1 LIFLFSFSSFGRSTI
16 ETFLTTTLHSFFESF
31 LAFRPAAG
39 TILTELDELLLI
51 DIIEETLELELELEL
66 YSAIDEL
73 LELDDELDLIL
84 ISSMIVGLQ
93 LFEELELLLVKLVDE
108 LLKDSLKLELELL
121 DLQLELELFELE
133 LLDEL

>member
-1 LIFLFSFSSFGRSTI
+1 MIFLFSFNSFGKSTI
-16 ETFLTTTLHSFFESF
+16 ETFLTITLHSFFASF

-73 LELDDELDLIL
+73 LELDEELDLIL
-84 ISSMIVGLQ
+84 ISSITVGLH
-93 LFEELELLLVKLVDE
+93 EADELELLNIEFELDE
-108 LLKDSLKLELELL
+108 LLNE
-121 DLQLELELFELE
+121 
-133 LLDEL
+133 